1 VGLLLATRTDS
12 TLQALRQV
20 RDPHLFKWY
29 AVTLLALVIYVYAN
43 EVERGRWDVIAAGV
57 AVWWADW
64 FNEIINALVLQA
76 SNRAALWT
84 LPPRGRRLPLG
95 VLVVEHAVRAADY
108 PVRLP
113 LVLPLR
119 GVGVR
124 RSHGPQALDATRR
137 PRSRR
142 SRRGPR
148 VRRRVRLAV
157 APSARPGRLGA
168 ERIMSGVVKLGRYV
182 SACVVTA
189 ALLAG
194 CGGSGDGVTL
204 TSSTAGPTT
213 CTVYEPGGATQVIF
227 ASARLDVRAECEAW
241 ISRDIGAGYLWGDE
255 PSSAVAQ
262 TPGARQVCY
271 VKDLRGPLTAS
282 VIEDT
287 GYRPPSALARAKG
300 TSACA
305 DLLATSRASR

>member
-1 VGLLLATRTDS
+1 VGLLLATRTDF

-43 EVERGRWDVIAAGV
+43 EVERGRWDVM
-57 AVWWADW
+57 
-64 FNEIINALVLQA
+64 
-76 SNRAALWT
+76 
-84 LPPRGRRLPLG
+84 
-95 VLVVEHAVRAADY
+95 
-108 PVRLP
+108 
-113 LVLPLR
+113 
-119 GVGVR
+119 
-124 RSHGPQALDATRR
+124 
-137 PRSRR
+137 
-142 SRRGPR
+142 
-148 VRRRVRLAV
+148 AV
-157 APSARPGRLGA
+157 APSARPWRLGA

-182 SACVVTA
+182 SACAVAA

-255 PSSAVAQ
+255 PSSAVDQ